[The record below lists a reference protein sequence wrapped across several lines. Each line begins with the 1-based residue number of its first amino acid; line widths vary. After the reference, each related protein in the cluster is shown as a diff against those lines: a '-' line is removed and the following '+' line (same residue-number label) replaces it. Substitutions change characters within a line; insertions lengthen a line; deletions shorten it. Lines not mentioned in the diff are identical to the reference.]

1 MLRNKMVK
9 RASLAGFAAMLLL
22 SLVGVSSAA
31 ASSYSQFAQ
40 CPKENAKVEYCIFSK
55 TYGGEVAIGNPL
67 LGEQTKVPIEN
78 PIVLQGGYYES
89 NTETEEL
96 SFVGA
101 KNGVTLQPVGQPV
114 PGGLAGLV
122 NCNELIEPFEIAC
135 KIFFENEFTG
145 VNAIAEL
152 AKPASDIGISTNNL
166 INGEGTALSLP
177 VKIRLENKFLGSK
190 CYIGSESNPITWN
203 LTTGAT
209 EPKGPGPN
217 KSIHGKTGT
226 VKVNE
231 TLKIVEITGTELVDN
246 TFAVKPG
253 ASGCGGFP
261 LDLLL
266 DPIIE
271 AKLGVPAE
279 AAYNT
284 VKLDNNNE
292 LVTKRTLEKAGA

>member
-1 MLRNKMVK
+1 MHKIVK
-9 RASLAGFAAMLLL
+9 RVSFFGFAAMLLL
-22 SLVGVSSAA
+22 SFVGASSAL
-31 ASSYSQFAQ
+31 ASYENFAQ
-40 CPKENAKVEYCIFSK
+40 CPKENKKVEYCLYSK
-55 TYGGEVAIGNPL
+55 TYGGEVAIGDPL
-67 LGEQTKVPIEN
+67 LGEQTKVPIVN

-122 NCNELIEPFEIAC
+122 NCTELSEPYKAAC
-135 KIFFENEFTG
+135 ELFFENEYTG
-145 VNAIAEL
+145 VNATAEL
-152 AKPASDIGISTNNL
+152 AEPATSIGIDTNNL
-166 INGEGTALSLP
+166 INGVGTALSLP
-177 VKIRLENKFLGSK
+177 VKIHLENKFLGSS
-190 CYIGSESNPITWN
+190 CYIGSSSKPIIWN

-209 EPKGPGPN
+209 APKGPGPN
-217 KSIHGKTGT
+217 KSIHGATGT
-226 VKVNE
+226 VNDNE
-231 TLKIVEITGTELVDN
+231 TLKVVEITGTEVVDN
-246 TFAVKPG
+246 AFGVSAG

-279 AAYNT
+279 TGYNT
-284 VKLDNNNE
+284 VKLKNNNE
-292 LVTKRTLEKAGA
+292 LVTKETLEKA

>member
-1 MLRNKMVK
+1 MVR
-9 RASLAGFAAMLLL
+9 RASLAGFAAILLL

-40 CPKENAKVEYCIFSK
+40 CPKENKKVEYCIFSK
-55 TYGGEVAIGNPL
+55 TTGGEVAIGDPF
-67 LGEQTKVPIEN
+67 LGEQTKVPIVN

-101 KNGVTLQPVGQPV
+101 KNGVTLEPVGQPV
-114 PGGLAGLV
+114 PGGLAGLID
-122 NCNELIEPFEIAC
+122 CPELPEPFKAAC
-135 KIFFENEFTG
+135 KFFFENEFTG
-145 VNAIAEL
+145 ANATAEL
-152 AKPASDIGISTNNL
+152 AKPATDIGISTNNL
-166 INGEGTALSLP
+166 INGVGTALSLP
-177 VKIRLENKFLGSK
+177 VKIHLENKFLGNN

-226 VKVNE
+226 VKDNE
-231 TLKIVEITGTELVDN
+231 TLRIVEITGTELVDN

-253 ASGCGGFP
+253 VSGCGGFP
-261 LDLLL
+261 LDIFL

-271 AKLGVPAE
+271 AKLGVPAK

-284 VKLDNNNE
+284 VKLKNNNE
-292 LVTKRTLEKAGA
+292 LVTKETLEKAGA